1 MKLASVLNPAL
12 RAGLAGLALLWSACA
27 PAAGWNLQTL
37 TQALAQYRGG
47 RADFTETKTLAML
60 DKPIES
66 SGELRFAAP
75 NFLQMRTLKPKP
87 QTLTLMG
94 NQVTLEMGGR
104 SQQFDLR
111 DHPDIATLID
121 GIRATL
127 NGDLSTLQKH
137 YTLTLEGTQAQW
149 TLTLVPRDD
158 KTREHVRDIRIGGRA
173 GMVRTVTVEQ
183 SDGDRSVMHITPVAS
198 P

>member
-1 MKLASVLNPAL
+1 MKLASLLVPAL
-12 RAGLAGLALLWSACA
+12 RAGLAGLALLWAGCA

-37 TQALAQYRGG
+37 AQALAQYHGG

-75 NFLQMRTLKPKP
+75 DFLQMRTLKPKP

-94 NQVTLEMGGR
+94 NQLTLEMGGR

-127 NGDLSTLQKH
+127 NGDLTTLQKH
-137 YTLTLEGTQAQW
+137 YALTLEGQEAQW
-149 TLTLVPRDD
+149 ILTLVPRDG
-158 KTREHVRDIRIGGRA
+158 KAREHVRDIRIGGHA
-173 GMVRTVTVEQ
+173 GAVRTVTVEQ
-183 SDGDRSVMHITPVAS
+183 GDGDRSVMRITPVAS